1 MWLKGNFE
9 FLISNSILLE
19 YEEVLNRP
27 KFDFPK
33 WAVANLLYIFLKQA
47 SKVSPS
53 QLHNVIIEDQD
64 DNKFIDCALEGKAKY
79 IITDDPHLLKLKE
92 FESIKIVSQISFET
106 I

>member
-1 MWLKGNFE
+1 LPN
-9 FLISNSILLE
+9 
-19 YEEVLNRP
+19 
-27 KFDFPK
+27 
-33 WAVANLLYIFLKQA
+33 
-47 SKVSPS
+47 
-53 QLHNVIIEDQD
+53 IEDQD